1 MLVPGSIGM
10 SITSTRLRCVR
21 WLISAS
27 TPIGT
32 VRSPYRAALRSVN
45 RLAPLMPP
53 AARAEISNNSTANA
67 SASRVPIFIF

>member
-1 MLVPGSIGM
+1 M

-27 TPIGT
+27 TPSGT
-32 VRSPYRAALRSVN
+32 VRSPYSAALRSVR

-53 AARAEISNNSTANA
+53 AASADSKSKSTANA
-67 SASRVPIFIF
+67 KARRVPIFMVWSM